1 MTKLLKKFLKRKM
14 MIFYLIS
21 TIFTLDIYIYIF
33 FSAVE
38 KANLIPEN
46 PSNIFYSSGLITLKE
61 IYINEYS
68 IALNSNG
75 KNIDILCSGIVQTFG
90 RNNFCRIDRNVA
102 KLINGR
108 IVTVGWYQIP
118 KKYWYSQSDKQLY
131 SISINNQNIY
141 HKLST
146 NSEVLKK
153 RKYTLKLIIFTLLLI
168 GNFLIFYLIFYDI
181 RYSRKY

>member
-1 MTKLLKKFLKRKM
+1 MLT
-14 MIFYLIS
+14 
-21 TIFTLDIYIYIF
+21 
-33 FSAVE
+33 
-38 KANLIPEN
+38 LIPEN

-131 SISINNQNIY
+131 QQR
-141 HKLST
+141 L
-146 NSEVLKK
+146 
-153 RKYTLKLIIFTLLLI
+153 
-168 GNFLIFYLIFYDI
+168 
-181 RYSRKY
+181 